1 MYPQS
6 SAGRGNRGGRP
17 MFSSKN
23 MRQPRVKTIDTN
35 KFINKAIEPK
45 AEVIYES
52 THKFV
57 DFKFDD
63 RLQFNVEAH
72 GYTTPTPIQDGA
84 IPHVLEGKDI
94 IGLAN
99 TGTGKT
105 AAFLLPIIQRMLHRQ
120 AKRALVLIPTRELA
134 IQIEE
139 EFRIFAKGLNLY
151 ATLVVGGASVG
162 RQLSQLARGP
172 QFIVATPGRLKDLI
186 ENYGIKIDDFDVLVL
201 DEADRMLDMGF
212 IKDIR
217 AIMSHIREERQ
228 TLFFSAT
235 ITPDIEQL
243 LGSILKDPET
253 ISVRKGETNDHVE
266 QDVIHVEGG
275 KEAKEERL
283 VELLAGDEFKK
294 VLIFGE
300 TKWGV
305 QKLADRLERRGLKVA
320 AIHGNKSQPQRQRA
334 LNDFKAER
342 VQALIATD
350 VAARGLDIPNV
361 THVINFDAPKQYED
375 YIHRIG
381 RTGRAGQR
389 GVALTFVATGP
400 AAFAEGSRADRSMSR
415 GPRR

>member
-6 SAGRGNRGGRP
+6 SNGRGSRGGRP

-23 MRQPRVKTIDTN
+23 HRAPKVKTIDPG
-35 KFINKAIEPK
+35 KFINKAVAPLE
-45 AEVIYES
+45 EVPFDAV
-52 THKFV
+52 HKFV
-57 DFKFDD
+57 DFSFDD
-63 RLQFNVEAH
+63 RLAFNVESH
-72 GYTTPTPIQDGA
+72 GYVSPTPIQDGA
-84 IPHVLEGKDI
+84 IPYVLEGRDI

-105 AAFLLPIIQRMLHRQ
+105 AAFLLPILQRMLHSH
-120 AKRALVLIPTRELA
+120 AKRCLVLIPTRELA

-162 RQLSQLARGP
+162 RQLSQLSRGP

-212 IKDIR
+212 IRDIR
-217 AIMSHIREERQ
+217 TIMSHLREERQ

-243 LGSILKDPET
+243 LETILKDPAT
-253 ISVRKGETNDHVE
+253 VSVRRGETSDHVE
-266 QDVIHVEGG
+266 QDVIRVDGG
-275 KEAKEERL
+275 KEAKEEKL
-283 VELLAGDEFKK
+283 VELLSDPEFKK

-361 THVINFDAPKQYED
+361 SHVINFDAPKQYED

-381 RTGRAGQR
+381 RTGRAGAM
-389 GVALTFVATGP
+389 GKALTFVSSGP
-400 AAFAEGSRADRSMSR
+400 RAFADSTPSGGGYR
-415 GPRR
+415 GGRR